1 MYILDIVNSEGFYT
15 ICNPIADLM
24 EVNEMMKYEVPE
36 MEVVLFETTDIVTM
50 SNEGG
55 GGYSGGD
62 AGVDSVPGGK
72 GSVLGG
78 EDWWYE

>member
-36 MEVVLFETTDIVTM
+36 MEVVLFD
-50 SNEGG
+50 
-55 GGYSGGD
+55 
-62 AGVDSVPGGK
+62 DSVLTDEISKGGSISIGSPDPWDSVEPGK